1 MAKARRSERHNSG
14 FPFFLSRLPS
24 TTTYLVPFLPAPLN
38 AVGVADDVAAVF
50 MVLVVVVVVVT
61 GAV

>member
-1 MAKARRSERHNSG
+1 MAKARRSERHSSG

-24 TTTYLVPFLPAPLN
+24 TTMYLVPFLPAPLN
-38 AVGVADDVAAVF
+38 VDKDVGPDGGVVGVG
-50 MVLVVVVVVVT
+50 T

>member
-1 MAKARRSERHNSG
+1 MAKARRSERHSSG

-24 TTTYLVPFLPAPLN
+24 TTTYLVPFLPAPL
-38 AVGVADDVAAVF
+38 AVGVDDDDVAAVF
-50 MVLVVVVVVVT
+50 VVLVVVVVVVT